1 MLGRSVSFSGR
12 MGMMLRIENVH
23 VPMYT
28 RYVLIFDCN
37 ATDVEIDWGLLE
49 DVSLYSRDPVGV

>member
-1 MLGRSVSFSGR
+1 MSFSGR

-23 VPMYT
+23 VTMYT